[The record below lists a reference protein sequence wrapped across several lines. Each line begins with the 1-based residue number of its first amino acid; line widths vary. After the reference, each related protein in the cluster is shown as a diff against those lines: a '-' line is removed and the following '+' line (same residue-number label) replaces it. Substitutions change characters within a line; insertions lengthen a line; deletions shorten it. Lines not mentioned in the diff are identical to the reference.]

1 MRRALALFAAAFAG
15 ALAAPAATLADGA
28 GSPQAIAARAEFLS
42 STPAPPGGAGAVCVI
57 DSGVDTNTDLGPAL
71 VERGSVLGAPFD
83 DLGATSDTGVALSK
97 HGTYVAGVIA
107 SQVDGVGASGIWPAS
122 KVVSVRAFS
131 GGMTSANAYIQAI
144 SWCQLPARN
153 VNVINLSVAGLEMT
167 VIERN
172 QLRARIQQ
180 ARAVGINVVAAGGN
194 SGLSNPAFP
203 AAFPEA
209 FGVAATDE
217 SGLLAPFS
225 NRGEEVDIAT
235 FGTKVCLTT
244 ASGDRMAFGAG
255 TSYAAPIVS
264 AALNALRS
272 YKPELT
278 PESAEQAL
286 ISSAR
291 IVNGARVLD
300 VAQTF
305 IDQGLGAL
313 VAAGAG
319 DPAPCEVV
327 VRSSSTGTG
336 GAGGVASVRDEPG
349 AEVGT
354 EPEVVV
360 VPAEPV
366 AAPMVSVP
374 LPTEESTPAGSP
386 ERPTLRRITFRRGR
400 LRVAISGRLAG
411 DVVTFT
417 VDRRRFVRSSSRLD
431 VRVGR
436 WRTVTVR
443 LRRPGAGTS
452 PALVIRRAREFS

>member
-1 MRRALALFAAAFAG
+1 MRRALALFAAALAG

-122 KVVSVRAFS
+122 KVVSNRVFA
-131 GGMTSANAYIQAI
+131 GGRGTALDYVQAI
-144 SWCQLPARN
+144 AWCQAPARQTK
-153 VNVINLSVAGLEMT
+153 VINVSIAGLTMTAIEM
-167 VIERN
+167 N
-172 QLRARIQQ
+172 QLRARIRQ
-180 ARAVGINVVAAGGN
+180 ARTAGINVVAAAGN
-194 SGLSNPAFP
+194 SGIYDLAFP
-203 AAFPEA
+203 AAFPDVLSV
-209 FGVAATDE
+209 GATD
-217 SGLLAPFS
+217 GGGFLAPFS
-225 NRGEEVDIAT
+225 NRGPELDIAT
-235 FGTKVCLTT
+235 FGTEVCLTT
-244 ASGDRMAFGAG
+244 ASGHGIAIGTG
-255 TSYAAPIVS
+255 TSYATPIVS

-272 YKPELT
+272 YKPDLT
-278 PESAEQAL
+278 PEAAEQAL

-291 IVNGARVLD
+291 IVNGVRVLD

-336 GAGGVASVRDEPG
+336 GAGGAASVRDEPG
-349 AEVGT
+349 AEAGT

-360 VPAEPV
+360 APAEPV

-452 PALVIRRAREFS
+452 PPLVIRRAREFS